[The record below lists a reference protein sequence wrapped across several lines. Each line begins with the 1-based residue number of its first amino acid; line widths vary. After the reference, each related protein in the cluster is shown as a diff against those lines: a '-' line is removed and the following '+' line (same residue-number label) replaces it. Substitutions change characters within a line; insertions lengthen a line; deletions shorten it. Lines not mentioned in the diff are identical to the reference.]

1 MSFNYGINRLLD
13 LQETNFQVFDMD
25 VKDDKIT
32 YTIKHKEPAQYI
44 CKHCWHAH
52 DSYHDKEWVT
62 IYDLPLGNRKVVWRI
77 ERMRILCHCQMNY
90 RVEYLAFKSEKHF
103 LTQRYVDYIEYTLCT
118 KMFTVADVS
127 RLFNL
132 DYGIIYKIDHD
143 VLRRLWQLA
152 EVPDPINI
160 AVDEKSYKK
169 GHKYVTIVSDIDRKM
184 VIWVSEGKE
193 KASLDE
199 FFKII
204 GPERC
209 SKIKTVS
216 KDMHK
221 PYMASCQEH
230 IPQALEVADTFH
242 VVKKLND
249 VLNDCRRELI
259 ESSESTKSEKKSLK
273 EMNWVIRYKQE
284 NMNSH
289 TESKLSQLERL
300 NEPLYRAYL
309 LKESFFEFFT
319 FLPSQIKEAGE
330 FLDVWVKD
338 ARTITIE
345 SFKYF
350 VDYIGRH
357 RQRILNIIVTG
368 RSSSFSEAI
377 NRKIN
382 VLIGM
387 AYGYHC
393 LEYLKLKILQ
403 RCGAIGRYWT
413 PENRRSML
421 PQQKVEV
428 L

>member
-1 MSFNYGINRLLD
+1 MHFGYGINRLLD
-13 LQETNFQVFDMD
+13 LQDTNFQVFDMD
-25 VKDDKIT
+25 VKEDKIT
-32 YTIKHKEPAQYI
+32 YTVKHREPVQYI
-44 CKHCWHAH
+44 CKHCGHAH
-52 DSYHDKEWVT
+52 DSYHDKDWVH
-62 IYDLPLGNRKVVWRI
+62 IYDLPLGNKKVVWKV

-90 RVEYLAFKSEKHF
+90 RVEKLSFKSNKHF
-103 LTQRYVDYIEYTLCT
+103 LTQRYVDYVEFTLCT

-132 DYGIIYKIDHD
+132 DYGIIYKVDHD
-143 VLRRLWQLA
+143 VLLRLWQLA
-152 EVPDPINI
+152 EVPDPIHI

-169 GHKYVTIVSDIDRKM
+169 GHKYVTIVSDIDRRM
-184 VIWVSEGKE
+184 VIWVSEGKDKE
-193 KASLDE
+193 SLDE

-209 SKIKTVS
+209 SRIQTVA

-221 PYMASCQEH
+221 PYIASCQEF
-230 IPQALEVADTFH
+230 IPQALEVADPFH
-242 VVKKLND
+242 VVKKLNE
-249 VLNDCRRELI
+249 VLDSCRKELV
-259 ESSESTKSEKKSLK
+259 ESAETSKSEKKNLK

-284 NMNSH
+284 NMS
-289 TESKLSQLERL
+289 TRTMSKLNQLERL

-309 LKESFFEFFT
+309 HKESFFEFFT
-319 FLPSQIKEAGE
+319 FLPSQIKEAGA
-330 FLDVWVKD
+330 FLDEWVKD
-338 ARTITIE
+338 AITVPLKA
-345 SFKYF
+345 FQYF

-357 RQRILNIIVTG
+357 RDRILNIILTG

-403 RCGAIGRYWT
+403 RCGPIGRYWT
-413 PENRRSML
+413 PEFGPIIPKS
-421 PQQKVEV
+421 EA
-428 L
+428 

>member
-13 LQETNFQVFDMD
+13 LQDTNFQVFDMD

-32 YTIKHKEPAQYI
+32 YTIRHRDPVTYN
-44 CKHCWHAH
+44 CKHCGAGH
-52 DSYHDKEWVT
+52 DSYHDKEW
-62 IYDLPLGNRKVVWRI
+62 IHLHDLPLGNRKVIWKV
-77 ERMRILCHCQMNY
+77 ERMRILCHCQMGY
-90 RVEYLAFKSEKHF
+90 RVEQLPFKGQKHF

-143 VLRRLWQLA
+143 VLVRMWQMA
-152 EVPDPINI
+152 EVPNPINI

-169 GHKYVTIVSDIDRKM
+169 GHKYVTIVSDIDHKM
-184 VIWVSEGKE
+184 VIWVSEGNRKE
-193 KASLDE
+193 SLDE
-199 FFKII
+199 FFKIL

-209 SKIKTVS
+209 AKIETVS

-221 PYMASCQEH
+221 PYIASCEEF
-230 IPQALEVADTFH
+230 IPHALEVADTFH

-249 VLNDCRRELI
+249 VMDSCRRELI
-259 ESSESTKSEKKSLK
+259 ESVDTPKSEKKGLK

-284 NMNSH
+284 NMGER
-289 TESKLSQLERL
+289 TQSKLGQLERL
-300 NEPLYRAYL
+300 NGPLYKAYL
-309 LKESFFEFFT
+309 HKESFFEFFT
-319 FLPSQIKEAGE
+319 FTPNEMDAAGS
-330 FLDVWVKD
+330 FLDEWVRD
-338 ARTITIE
+338 AVDIPMEAFR
-345 SFKYF
+345 YF
-350 VDYIGRH
+350 VDFVGRH
-357 RQRILNIIVTG
+357 RDRILNIIKTG

-382 VLIGM
+382 VIIGM

-413 PENRRSML
+413 PEFG
-421 PQQKVEV
+421 PIVTKQKVE
-428 L
+428 LS

>member
-13 LQETNFQVFDMD
+13 LQATNFEVFDMD

-32 YTIKHKEPAQYI
+32 YTIKHKDLVEYI
-44 CKHCWHAH
+44 CKHCGHAH
-52 DSYHDKEWVT
+52 DSYHDKDW
-62 IYDLPLGNRKVVWRI
+62 IHILDLPLGNRKVVWRV

-90 RVEYLAFKSEKHF
+90 RAEKLSFKSEKHF

-193 KASLDE
+193 KTSLDE

-209 SKIKTVS
+209 ARIQTVS
-216 KDMHK
+216 KDLHK
-221 PYMASCQEH
+221 PYIASCQEY
-230 IPQALEVADTFH
+230 IPQALEVADPFH
-242 VVKKLND
+242 VVKKLNE
-249 VLNDCRRELI
+249 VLDNCRKELV
-259 ESSESTKSEKKSLK
+259 ESPESTKSEKKNLK

-284 NMNSH
+284 NMS
-289 TESKLSQLERL
+289 TRTMSKLNQLEAL
-300 NEPLYRAYL
+300 NKPLYGAYL
-309 LKESFFEFFT
+309 LKEAFFEFFT
-319 FLPSQIKEAGE
+319 FLPSQMKEAGE
-330 FLDVWVKD
+330 FLDEWVKD
-338 ARTITIE
+338 AKTVTIE
-345 SFKYF
+345 AFKYL

-357 RQRILNIIVTG
+357 RQRILNIILTG

-403 RCGAIGRYWT
+403 RCGAIGRHWT
-413 PENRRSML
+413 PEFKRSMV
-421 PQQKVEV
+421 PQVKVEV